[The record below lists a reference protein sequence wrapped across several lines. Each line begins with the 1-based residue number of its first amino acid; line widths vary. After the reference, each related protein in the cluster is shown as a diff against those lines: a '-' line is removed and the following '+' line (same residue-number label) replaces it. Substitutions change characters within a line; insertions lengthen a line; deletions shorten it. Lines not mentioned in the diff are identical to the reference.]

1 MSLSTSLGARFLEFE
16 QVCIDLRYVT
26 FMDDTTCD
34 ITTTGPVHDYII
46 FLNVKKA
53 MFCNFNITTDMSL
66 ETLAEYIY
74 DNVRVVIEER
84 LLRKPLNMIE
94 CVQFNIAD
102 NNNSIFINLHAEARI
117 IVAKKLFDNE
127 RYHQRITGYLD
138 FEKRLDLNS
147 KKNLLTDK
155 ERALLDREYEI
166 KMLGST

>member
-1 MSLSTSLGARFLEFE
+1 MTLSTSFSARFLEFE

-26 FMDDTTCD
+26 FIDDISCD
-34 ITTTGPVHDYII
+34 NINNCAHDYII

-74 DNVRVVIEER
+74 DNVRVTIDGR
-84 LLRKPLNMIE
+84 LHRKHSIMAE
-94 CVQFNIAD
+94 CVRFNGAD
-102 NNNSIFINLHAEARI
+102 NNNSIFINIHAEARV

-127 RYHQRITGYLD
+127 RYHQRISGYID
-138 FEKRLDLNS
+138 FENRSDPND
-147 KKNLLTDK
+147 KKKLLTDR